1 MPVPADMKLLVKGI
15 GQLVT
20 VAEGATFLAGADMAN
35 IRVREGCLA
44 VAVDAEGNIAMV
56 GDQEEVGG
64 TEQRRQFSYYP
75 LPKVTERYSEDRFGR
90 VLDAGGAAVLP
101 GFVDGHTHPVWA
113 GDRWAWLL
121 ASTGLHWPRLM
132 QGARVRA
139 EAGRRQLHG
148 GARRGRGHPLHR
160 GQDQVRQCVDTLS
173 KYITTSL

>member
-1 MPVPADMKLLVKGI
+1 MPVTADMKLLVKGI

-75 LPKVTERYSEDRFGR
+75 IAKVTERYSEDRFGR

-121 ASTGLHWPRLM
+121 A
-132 QGARVRA
+132 
-139 EAGRRQLHG
+139 
-148 GARRGRGHPLHR
+148 
-160 GQDQVRQCVDTLS
+160 
-173 KYITTSL
+173 